1 MVYNKIVN
9 GNGDKDSIMGYLAF
23 LKVVE
28 PNTYNNLIIKYSK
41 YCDVDVI
48 EKILE
53 WTLISE
59 KCRNLYLRHFILYH
73 PYELVEDF
81 DGLELLAVDD
91 FFFMDDD
98 FLDQLVESPGV

>member
-1 MVYNKIVN
+1 MSVTGLIITNDSKVSIGSKRRNEIKKMVYNKIVN

-23 LKVVE
+23 LKDVE

-53 WTLISE
+53 
-59 KCRNLYLRHFILYH
+59 
-73 PYELVEDF
+73 
-81 DGLELLAVDD
+81 
-91 FFFMDDD
+91 
-98 FLDQLVESPGV
+98 

>member
-23 LKVVE
+23 LKDVE

-53 WTLISE
+53 
-59 KCRNLYLRHFILYH
+59 
-73 PYELVEDF
+73 
-81 DGLELLAVDD
+81 
-91 FFFMDDD
+91 
-98 FLDQLVESPGV
+98 